1 MSAISANAI
10 KDLREQTGAGMLDCK
25 KALEEN
31 KGDFEAAKDWLRAKG
46 IAKAAKKASRVASE
60 GLIAIVNSGNKASI
74 IELNSETDFVAKN
87 EEFQN
92 LARAIAKAA
101 VNTNGNIETVKST
114 KIDGGKTAEEAVT
127 DAVAKIGENINLR
140 RSQVIDAG
148 SGKVYS
154 YVHSATAEGLGKIGV
169 LVALEGGNEQVGK
182 QICMHIAANKPESLS
197 VEGLSQELI
206 AREKQIF
213 IEQARSSGKP
223 DNVIEKMIDGRMRK
237 FYEQVVLTEQAFV
250 MSPDKTVKAVL
261 AEAGAKI
268 SAYVQF
274 TLGEGIEKEEV
285 DFAAEVKATAAG
297 GSK

>member
-1 MSAISANAI
+1 MSAISANLI

-25 KALEEN
+25 KALEET

-60 GLIAIVNSGNKASI
+60 GVVAIVNNGKKAAI

-92 LARAIAKAA
+92 LARSIAKAA
-101 VNTNGNIETVKST
+101 VNTNGELETVKKAKLET
-114 KIDGGKTAEEAVT
+114 GKTVEESVT

-140 RSQVIDAG
+140 RTKVVDAG
-148 SGKVYS
+148 AGQVFS
-154 YVHSATAEGLGKIGV
+154 YIHSAVADGLGKIGV
-169 LVALEGGNEQVGK
+169 LVALDGGNEQVGK
-182 QICMHIAANKPESLS
+182 QVCMHVAANKPESLN
-197 VEGLSQELI
+197 VESLSQELI

-213 IEQARSSGKP
+213 VEQARASGKP

-237 FYEQVVLTEQAFV
+237 FYEQVVLLEQAFV
-250 MSPDKTVKAVL
+250 MDPSKTVKAIVT
-261 AEAGAKI
+261 EAGAKV
-268 SAYVQF
+268 SQYVQF

-285 DFAAEVKATAAG
+285 DFAAEVKAAAG

>member
-1 MSAISANAI
+1 MTAISANAI

-25 KALEEN
+25 KALEET

-46 IAKAAKKASRVASE
+46 IAKAAKKATRVASE
-60 GLIAIVNSGNKASI
+60 GVIAIVNNGKKAAV

-92 LARAIAKAA
+92 LARSIAKAA
-101 VNTNGNIETVKST
+101 ANTSGDIEAVKAA
-114 KIDGGKTAEEAVT
+114 KIDSGKSAVDAVT
-127 DAVAKIGENINLR
+127 EAVAKIGENINLR

-148 SGKVYS
+148 AGQVYS
-154 YVHSATAEGLGKIGV
+154 YIHSAIADGLGKIGV

-182 QICMHIAANKPESLS
+182 QICMHIAANKPESLDVAS
-197 VEGLSQELI
+197 LSQELI

-213 IEQARSSGKP
+213 VEQARSSGKP
-223 DNVIEKMIDGRMRK
+223 DNVIEKMIEGRMRK

-250 MSPDKTVKAVL
+250 MNPEKTIKQVL
-261 AEAGAKI
+261 ADAGAKI
-268 SAYVQF
+268 TSYVQF

-297 GSK
+297 GK